1 MRVFT
6 GLKTFNYQNLHYLA
20 QLVFQRTLRLAK
32 REGKGGISL
41 TANQLKYAD
50 LKETQRK
57 NRVAEQLATQTLA
70 ETKRHNVQAE
80 AAGMMSAGAAATT
93 AQAQVPYYKASA
105 DKIASEVGVAAAK
118 QEEEV
123 RWHDLQ
129 DWYNRGKL
137 KLESDQI
144 DLGVENLDELIR
156 HNQVSEDISRWRAR
170 FENAESVGH
179 VIRDALAG
187 GKSLSDI
194 AAQWLVS
201 PQDVLKILSSI
212 ASPTAKRPSKS
223 NRGDVQNE
231 G

>member
-1 MRVFT
+1 
-6 GLKTFNYQNLHYLA
+6 
-20 QLVFQRTLRLAK
+20 
-32 REGKGGISL
+32 
-41 TANQLKYAD
+41 
-50 LKETQRK
+50 
-57 NRVAEQLATQTLA
+57 
-70 ETKRHNVQAE
+70 
-80 AAGMMSAGAAATT
+80 MSAGAAVTT

-105 DKIASEVGVAAAK
+105 DKIASEVGIAAAK

-123 RWHDLQ
+123 RWHYLQ

-144 DLGVENLDELIR
+144 DLGVENLDEQIR

-212 ASPTAKRPSKS
+212 ASPTAKRPPKS
-223 NRGDVQNE
+223 NRGDVHNE

>member
-1 MRVFT
+1 M
-6 GLKTFNYQNLHYLA
+6 
-20 QLVFQRTLRLAK
+20 
-32 REGKGGISL
+32 

-70 ETKRHNVQAE
+70 ETKRHNVRSE
-80 AAGMMSAGAAATT
+80 AAGMMSAGAAVTT
-93 AQAQVPYYKASA
+93 ANAQVPYYQASA
-105 DKIASEVGVAAAK
+105 AKLQSEVGVAAAK

-144 DLGVENLDELIR
+144 DLGVETLDEQIR
-156 HNQVSEDISRWRAR
+156 HNQVSEDIARWRAR

-201 PQDVLKILSSI
+201 PGDVLKILSSV
-212 ASPTAKRPSKS
+212 ASPTAKSPDKS
-223 NRGDVQNE
+223 NRPQGN
-231 G
+231 GGTANG